1 MAFYHLQHGHV
12 LNSRSL
18 LRLLVP
24 VLLALL
30 FILTTQS
37 IGAQDAQPVDTINP
51 AQSEPAIGYLPED
64 TSLDSKDNV
73 QEGKSNNQCSSQPS
87 WWNWLVSASNK
98 PANFHYIDIME
109 LLN

>member
-1 MAFYHLQHGHV
+1 MGFYHLQRGHV

-24 VLLALL
+24 LLLALL
-30 FILTTQS
+30 FIFTTRS
-37 IGAQDAQPVDTINP
+37 AGAQDAQPVDTINP
-51 AQSEPAIGYLPED
+51 VQSEPAIGYLHED
-64 TSLDSKDNV
+64 ISLDSKNNV
-73 QEGKSNNQCSSQPS
+73 LDEKLSNQCSSQPS
-87 WWNWLVSASNK
+87 WWNWLVNASSK